1 MPARRVSWEFPG
13 VKEKFA
19 VATGRS
25 GWAFAV
31 RE

>member
-1 MPARRVSWEFPG
+1 MRAAWLVPG

-19 VATGRS
+19 AAMGRS